1 MNDCALIRAR
11 AGDDQAF
18 AALTD
23 PYRRELQLHCYRILG
38 QVQDAEDA
46 VQETLLS
53 AWKALESFE
62 ERSTLRSWLYRIA
75 TNRCLNMLRDSGR
88 RPAVAAGPASTP
100 PEPTRYGEVPWLEP
114 YPDVLLEGIV
124 DGTAGPEA
132 RYETREA
139 VTLAFLTA
147 LHRLPPRQRA
157 VLVLR
162 DVLGFSAIEVAAML
176 DTTPTSVNSALI
188 RARATIEE
196 RGPQPRDR
204 APLPRSAQEHE
215 LVARF
220 ADAFE
225 RGDVEPIVALPA
237 EGAWWTMPPEPYGY
251 QGHDA
256 IKQFIADTFARRGQ
270 PPPPH
275 SDAGQLTTRV
285 RPLRQR
291 PTHRR
296 RPRALAARADTRR
309 RPHLA
314 HHPLR
319 LDRRPTALRT
329 APNDS
334 VVATR
339 SALATRSVTRS
350 ANDRFRHPSVV
361 EADQRYGDLPIAPV
375 SSIGVAADDCL
386 RPDPSVRC
394 ARLLE
399 LRMAKMHMQLVDL
412 GASPR
417 EPRIRRRPRL
427 AHHELRRLE
436 GRVGRTGD
444 EPSGAGLACRVPIEP
459 VRDSC
464 PLAAPSTDNA
474 VGSWMQKSW

>member
-1 MNDCALIRAR
+1 MNDSALIRAR
-11 AGDDQAF
+11 AGDHQAF

-46 VQETLLS
+46 MQETLLS
-53 AWKALESFE
+53 AWRALESFE

-88 RPAVAAGPASTP
+88 RPATAAGPASTP
-100 PEPTRYGEVPWLEP
+100 PEPTRYGEVLWLEP
-114 YPDVLLEGIV
+114 YPDALLEGIV
-124 DGTAGPEA
+124 DGAAGPEA

-162 DVLGFSAIEVAAML
+162 DVLGFSATEVAAML

-196 RGPQPRDR
+196 RGAAHDR

-225 RGDVEPIVALPA
+225 RGDVEPIVALLA
-237 EGAWWTMPPEPYGY
+237 EDAWLDDAPGASRVPRPRRD
-251 QGHDA
+251 QA
-256 IKQFIADTFARRGQ
+256 VIAHAFATRGQ

-275 SDAGQLTTRV
+275 SDAGQLPTRV
-285 RPLRQR
+285 RPVRQG

-296 RPRALAARADTRR
+296 RPRVWAARADTRR

-319 LDRRPTALRT
+319 RDQRPTALRT
-329 APNDS
+329 PPNDS
-334 VVATR
+334 VVA
-339 SALATRSVTRS
+339 LC
-350 ANDRFRHPSVV
+350 
-361 EADQRYGDLPIAPV
+361 
-375 SSIGVAADDCL
+375 IGVGL
-386 RPDPSVRC
+386 RQD
-394 ARLLE
+394 
-399 LRMAKMHMQLVDL
+399 
-412 GASPR
+412 
-417 EPRIRRRPRL
+417 
-427 AHHELRRLE
+427 
-436 GRVGRTGD
+436 
-444 EPSGAGLACRVPIEP
+444 
-459 VRDSC
+459 
-464 PLAAPSTDNA
+464 
-474 VGSWMQKSW
+474 GSA